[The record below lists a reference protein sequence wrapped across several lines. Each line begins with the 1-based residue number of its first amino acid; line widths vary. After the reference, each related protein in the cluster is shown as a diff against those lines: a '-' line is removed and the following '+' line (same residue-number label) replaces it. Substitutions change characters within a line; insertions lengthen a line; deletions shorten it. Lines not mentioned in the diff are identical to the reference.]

1 MLRDTTTRNTL
12 SKITCTRFPE
22 RSLQDSCFDARDRH
36 DDRVTR
42 RTVRSRSF
50 RSFDVGRPRI
60 GRGIIHLESEVE
72 RSEPITTPFSS
83 FTISRCVQKDVEE
96 KGEGESD
103 DEERKD
109 EGSGLGLIL
118 SLSSLLVPSIEPDK
132 GKRRLAFSSTL
143 STLAVSFVLSLS
155 LSPSLAFLSVLP
167 HLGRGPSTVCDPRPT
182 FSSSIRTAYHH
193 YHRVSSHLL
202 QPRAATFYFFI
213 FFFLNFYYYYYYYF
227 FFFFFLFFAVVVVT
241 AVVVVIIDAVSFFNS
256 VSSSSSCFS
265 SLIPLQTHVVVSA
278 TPIDAPTTDP
288 RPPAFPELFSRAA
301 PIRPRRISGTEERTL
316 DKRKLDGPVRSR
328 AVSR

>member
-155 LSPSLAFLSVLP
+155 LFLPRSLFSPSYLTLAAALQLSATHAPPSLP
-167 HLGRGPSTVCDPRPT
+167 PSELPT
-182 FSSSIRTAYHH
+182 TTTIE
-193 YHRVSSHLL
+193 L
-202 QPRAATFYFFI
+202 AATF
-213 FFFLNFYYYYYYYF
+213 
-227 FFFFFLFFAVVVVT
+227 
-241 AVVVVIIDAVSFFNS
+241 FNHEQQPS
-256 VSSSSSCFS
+256 TSSSSSS
-265 SLIPLQTHVVVSA
+265 
-278 TPIDAPTTDP
+278 
-288 RPPAFPELFSRAA
+288 
-301 PIRPRRISGTEERTL
+301 
-316 DKRKLDGPVRSR
+316 
-328 AVSR
+328 